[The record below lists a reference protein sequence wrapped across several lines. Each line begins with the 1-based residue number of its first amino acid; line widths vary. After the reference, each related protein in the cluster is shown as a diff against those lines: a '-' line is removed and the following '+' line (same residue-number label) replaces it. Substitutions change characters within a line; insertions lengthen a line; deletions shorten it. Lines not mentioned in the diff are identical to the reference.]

1 MRKHMKSKH
10 QSNEERQLSITA
22 FTTASLRGSD
32 QLGIVL
38 GSEVA
43 VAPPLTINSVLSP
56 GQSCLNACT
65 YCKTKHARGDLA
77 SYPIE
82 ELVERAR
89 QSFQERSESGTVLFL
104 FFLSALVG
112 VEWGSQL
119 TAGQTEGL
127 LWDVVAIPLS
137 QVAFKCSLQ
146 VKGQVLPACHLL
158 CPLHS
163 LSKHI

>member
-1 MRKHMKSKH
+1 MWMSTLADSSPVSPFDKHVAATSKLK
-10 QSNEERQLSITA
+10 QEACLPSAPFITE
-22 FTTASLRGSD
+22 
-32 QLGIVL
+32 Q
-38 GSEVA
+38 
-43 VAPPLTINSVLSP
+43 
-56 GQSCLNACT
+56 
-65 YCKTKHARGDLA
+65 
-77 SYPIE
+77 
-82 ELVERAR
+82 
-89 QSFQERSESGTVLFL
+89 SESGTVLFL

-127 LWDVVAIPLS
+127 LWDVVAIPLC

-146 VKGQVLPACHLL
+146 VKGQVLPTCHLL